1 MMIDS
6 TREALDLI
14 EGAVNQYDPSDSFKK
29 NQVIDAYEYL
39 RDAVETA
46 KGQIAEIKEIL
57 ASTYTDKISVI
68 KDILEC

>member
-14 EGAVNQYDPSDSFKK
+14 ESAVNQYDPSDSFKK

>member
-1 MMIDS
+1 MIDS

-14 EGAVNQYDPSDSFKK
+14 ESAVNQYDPSDSFKK

>member
-1 MMIDS
+1 MIHQTAS
-6 TREALDLI
+6 
-14 EGAVNQYDPSDSFKK
+14 KK